1 MKKETHTAI
10 KQQLIIAGKV
20 LVAEGQDDF
29 TRGHISVRVPG
40 NPKLFF
46 MKAHSLGL
54 DEITMQNILTID
66 LEGNVVAGSA
76 RRHSEVYIHSE
87 IFKARADVNCVIHTH
102 PTYSV
107 AFSGTG
113 HPMKAYSQPGAMFS
127 GEVGVYTDTITLI
140 RSRSPAPAETLEL
153 RWPGTSSLI
162 IRTLKQALLGGALG
176 GVLGTSGCSFG
187 EWGCLLTGTG
197 CSAFRRWF
205 DRGVMLTGAEFWG
218 ITGAT
223 AFSLACVISSLIRLR
238 PPDVRPSPNFAL
250 FNSLRSVLTCQ
261 LGAALLSI
269 PFFLAM
275 LWFPEVD
282 PLLGAVFT
290 GGVLFAWI
298 GLFIALEKGGY
309 FLIDHFATRYLLRRR
324 NLIPWDL
331 VRFLDTAAERILLVK
346 VGGSYTFPHR
356 TFMEYFANTDES
368 SRTVRDEVGLSTEIG
383 LRF

>member
-54 DEITMQNILTID
+54 DEITMKNILTID
-66 LEGNVVAGSA
+66 LEGNVVSGSA

-140 RSRSPAPAETLEL
+140 RSHALGCRRRQGARQRPRGPAQEPWAGGDRENHRGGRGVIDHAGKRRANSAHGRSRRQPAP
-153 RWPGTSSLI
+153 
-162 IRTLKQALLGGALG
+162 
-176 GVLGTSGCSFG
+176 
-187 EWGCLLTGTG
+187 
-197 CSAFRRWF
+197 
-205 DRGVMLTGAEFWG
+205 EF
-218 ITGAT
+218 
-223 AFSLACVISSLIRLR
+223 
-238 PPDVRPSPNFAL
+238 PPD
-250 FNSLRSVLTCQ
+250 
-261 LGAALLSI
+261 
-269 PFFLAM
+269 
-275 LWFPEVD
+275 D
-282 PLLGAVFT
+282 
-290 GGVLFAWI
+290 
-298 GLFIALEKGGY
+298 IAK
-309 FLIDHFATRYLLRRR
+309 FKH
-324 NLIPWDL
+324 
-331 VRFLDTAAERILLVK
+331 
-346 VGGSYTFPHR
+346 
-356 TFMEYFANTDES
+356 
-368 SRTVRDEVGLSTEIG
+368 EIG
-383 LRF
+383 QPEQFKINFDYLARRVKRRKA